1 MKEVYTYADPFK
13 ISENKDVWEKIKVYP
28 HFCASD
34 TLVQGMIE
42 YYGRDSFSII
52 QTVNVLQKSVT
63 GYVTNNSVADMQLFL
78 DVLHIVRKKEMNQKC
93 KEAFL
98 NNAGEVVA
106 AIKYM
111 LVLEVEE
118 EKFNKTSL
126 NEEQQEL
133 LGIYSEVKGKY
144 SKELDKLF
152 VLEIEEI
159 KSSIRKTLLAE
170 VEYQIKKNHS
180 VAGIADWKCKDVKDA
195 FVKLQKVIDA
205 YEKKVGCRDDF
216 DFSNTA
222 VDRII
227 LNQLEIIKSHLVN
240 IDNIDC
246 STVVIHGVHRFTPEM
261 LLLIKLLENKGIKVC
276 FLIHYVDNL
285 PEIYNTWKN
294 VYGWT
299 GCEFKN
305 VQGIDLAQGK
315 EVGFEIA
322 KVLHGKKSTK
332 NLRSKKY
339 IYPNLSAFASSEVRK
354 TFLDAGEELAKM
366 KVQYY
371 AVNNTGT
378 NEILR
383 NYFPEQ
389 FEVKPFL
396 SYPIGQFILGLYNM
410 WDFDE
415 DKLMLDENALKNCAV
430 SGLCWNWLDK
440 SIIDIMDKI
449 WLYIKD
455 VKSIQDVYSRL
466 EVLKNNLSFIE
477 RNTIL
482 RDLNSISYFTL
493 KQDEIDALCEYVKYI
508 ETLAQRIFLFKKDQ
522 VNYREHFRELMD
534 VISSPVNGA
543 ENISMVE
550 KQLVAEVFE
559 ALENESN
566 TKIIGDFKD
575 VQEALKFFLK
585 QREIDD
591 SSNWIVRNFEQ
602 IDGAVLLSSRSK
614 ASEYHFALMSM
625 KNMSHQ
631 TNQALPWPLT
641 QKMFLNYED
650 ENIHSSVYA
659 IITAVMEK
667 SNFLKFSLFYG
678 TFFSKKRVSV
688 SFIENQNGEN
698 QRPYY
703 LLDLLSFANGEK
715 SDESDLMLEPE
726 IPTSGEEDFDISK
739 IGIREKEMFAVC
751 AHKFYIYSV
760 LNEKIKYSSEFH
772 IKYFMSNFLLKLLT
786 EDKKTTLE
794 NIVKRTERYIDEF
807 KRKELFPMFDAVVF
821 EDIKNKVIEDFK
833 KGYEYRNRDNTKYNR
848 RKHDFLIAKWEDRR
862 INQNV
867 MDFTSYSDEA
877 INEFMKSPQL
887 FLIEN
892 TLPHEKVC
900 ENCCYN
906 DRCLMSYYKALTLK
920 ER

>member
-13 ISENKDVWEKIKVYP
+13 ISENKDIWEIVKTYP

-34 TLVQGMIE
+34 TLVQGMTE
-42 YYGRDSFSII
+42 CYGRNTFTII
-52 QTVNVLQKSVT
+52 QTVNALQKSVI
-63 GYVTNNSVADMQLFL
+63 GNVTNNSVADMQLFL
-78 DVLHIVRKKEMNQKC
+78 DVMHSVRESKMNQMC
-93 KEAFL
+93 KDAFL

-118 EKFNKTSL
+118 SRFNKAL
-126 NEEQQEL
+126 LCEEQQEL
-133 LGIYSEVKGKY
+133 LNIYSAVKEKY
-144 SKELDKLF
+144 SSEIEKLF
-152 VLEIEEI
+152 EFEIDDLKTAI
-159 KSSIRKTLLAE
+159 KKTLLSE
-170 VEYQIKKNHS
+170 VEYQLKRNHS
-180 VAGIADWKCKDVKDA
+180 IAGITDWKCKDVQDA
-195 FVKLQKVIDA
+195 HKKLQRVIAA
-205 YEKKVGCRDDF
+205 YEKKVECREDL

-222 VDRII
+222 IDRII
-227 LNQLEIIKSHLVN
+227 LNQLEIINSRLEN
-240 IDNIDC
+240 IEDIDC
-246 STVVIHGVHRFTPEM
+246 STIVVHGVHRFTPEM
-261 LLLIKLLENKGIKVC
+261 LLLFKVLEHKGINVC

-299 GCEFKN
+299 GCEFKC
-305 VQGIDLAQGK
+305 VQGIKLDQGK

-354 TFLDAGEELAKM
+354 TFIDAGEELAKM

-371 AVNNTGT
+371 AVSNTET

-389 FEVKPFL
+389 FEIKPFL

-415 DKLMLDENALKNCAV
+415 DLLVLDENALKNCAV
-430 SGLCWNWLDK
+430 SGLGWTLSDK
-440 SIIDIMDKI
+440 SIIETLDKA

-455 VKSIQDVYSRL
+455 VKVIKDVYGRL
-466 EVLKNNLSFIE
+466 DTLKQNLSFID
-477 RNTIL
+477 RNEIL
-482 RDLNSISYFTL
+482 KDLNCISFFSLTER
-493 KQDEIDALCEYVKYI
+493 EIDALYEYIQYI
-508 ETLAQRIFLFKKDQ
+508 ELLSQRIFLYKKEQ
-522 VNYREHFRELMD
+522 VNYREHFRELME

-543 ENISMVE
+543 ENISLVE

-559 ALENESN
+559 ALQRETN
-566 TKIIGDFKD
+566 TSVIGDFKD
-575 VQEALKFFLK
+575 VQEALKFFLR
-585 QREIDD
+585 QREVDD

-602 IDGAVLLSSRSK
+602 IDGAVLLSNSTK

-625 KNMSHQ
+625 KNMSRQ
-631 TNQALPWPLT
+631 VNQALPWPLT
-641 QKMFLNYED
+641 EKMFFSYED
-650 ENIHSSVYA
+650 EDIHGAVYA
-659 IITAVMEK
+659 TITAVMER
-667 SNFLKFSLFYG
+667 SNFLKFSFFYG

-703 LLDLLSFANGEK
+703 LLNLLSFTNGNK
-715 SDESDLMLEPE
+715 LDELDLILEQETPE
-726 IPTSGEEDFDISK
+726 ICAEDYDVSK
-739 IGIREKEMFAVC
+739 IGIREKEMFAIC

-760 LNEKIKYSSEFH
+760 LNESIEYSSEFH
-772 IKYFMSNFLLKLLT
+772 IKYFLSNFLLKLLA

-794 NIVKRTERYIDEF
+794 NIEKRTERYIDEF
-807 KRKELFPMFDAVVF
+807 KRKELFPMFDVIVF

-833 KGYEYRNRDNTKYNR
+833 KGYEYRNYDNSKYNR
-848 RKHDFLIAKWEDRR
+848 RKRDFLIAKWEDKR

-867 MDFTSYSDEA
+867 MDFTAYSDQA
-877 INEFMKSPQL
+877 INDFMKSPQL

-892 TLPHEKVC
+892 PLPHEKVC

-906 DRCLMSYYKALTLK
+906 DRCLMNYYKALTLK